1 MSCKII
7 TYPLFERSIKKLG
20 KKYRSIKD
28 DYQRLLNELNEN
40 PLTGS
45 DLGRG
50 LHKVRMAISA
60 SDLGRGLHKVRMA
73 ISAKGKGK
81 SGGARIITLII
92 SYTQENAE
100 IGLLY
105 IYDKSERET
114 LTDAELTHILRLN
127 NLL

>member
-40 PLTGS
+40 PLTG
-45 DLGRG
+45 
-50 LHKVRMAISA
+50 